1 MVLLSKNIYQKFVGD
16 KKILSELER
25 SSPTLTISIPEL
37 PNNAFNATV
46 WNTSTEI
53 PSIAIRLENT
63 NDVPIISSD
72 GSENVMDA
80 KYVPGFP
87 VIVLKESERV
97 IAESDQSF
105 KNSKTKEFK
114 NNRGQKY
121 KFISDNFDSK
131 SNRNKRIIGTNEID
145 PKLITAY
152 NTYAGSDGWQRDQI
166 YYNIT
171 PSQNRGEFDNNFEET
186 VTSFSMIGDPWAA
199 YYKVADQSDDPH
211 SENYRGNSSQP
222 HWTDGAFE
230 FKIIS
235 LVNAKS
241 GVGPTIETYFSVPPS
256 QLFNLHYRQASHNWF
271 GKDKYELDNVTFASD
286 QISLNLPIIK
296 WNWENYAVAIKM
308 SFEEVDVSTT
318 ETSTNVHST
327 KFAGNFEINAAVS
340 KKVGLK
346 FGASLAIDNSQT
358 HVRVISLVNDKLGD
372 VIVDFGDNVVNS
384 VSGNSVDIKDY
395 YIGNYARFNI
405 VPKKVF

>member
-211 SENYRGNSSQP
+211 SENYRGNSS
-222 HWTDGAFE
+222 T
-230 FKIIS
+230 
-235 LVNAKS
+235 
-241 GVGPTIETYFSVPPS
+241 
-256 QLFNLHYRQASHNWF
+256 
-271 GKDKYELDNVTFASD
+271 LDRWS
-286 QISLNLPIIK
+286 I
-296 WNWENYAVAIKM
+296 
-308 SFEEVDVSTT
+308 
-318 ETSTNVHST
+318 
-327 KFAGNFEINAAVS
+327 
-340 KKVGLK
+340 
-346 FGASLAIDNSQT
+346 
-358 HVRVISLVNDKLGD
+358 
-372 VIVDFGDNVVNS
+372 
-384 VSGNSVDIKDY
+384 
-395 YIGNYARFNI
+395 
-405 VPKKVF
+405 